1 MIQLTDASQTVLV
14 LAKRGLW
21 ESDFL
26 QEIIPIETAR
36 WHWIPVRQGRLRGLI
51 RCIGRVSHDRGGV
64 LVFNS
69 NDLFYPEISFYTRLL
84 KPKVLIHLSDEWGT
98 RLNYSRLAN
107 HVGLLVRQHHHG
119 KYSEP
124 KNVAYMP
131 LGYMIGLVGGQHTTG
146 LHGIPPISNRQNI
159 WAFAGNPDKHDRP
172 EVLRYFAEWRSGVR
186 AQNMTPPEMFEL
198 YCNSVFVPSPR
209 GNVRLDCFRLYEA
222 SVAGAIPVVAGSP
235 EEIAD
240 TFCMEQDPPWI
251 IADTWAHA
259 IEKCREELQSPAR
272 LQERQTR
279 LLTWWSSRVAGLRLR
294 ISEALMNW
302 KRD

>member
-1 MIQLTDASQTVLV
+1 MLPLKDASTTPLHSHPTVLV

-26 QEIIPIETAR
+26 QEIIPIEPAR

-51 RCIGRVSHDRGGV
+51 RCVGRVSQDRCGV

-69 NDLFYPEISFYTRLL
+69 NDLFYPEISLYTRLL

-98 RLNYSRLAN
+98 RSHYSRLAN

-131 LGYMIGLVGGQHTTG
+131 LGYMIGLVGGQNTTG
-146 LHGIPPISNRQNI
+146 LHGLPPLSNRPHI
-159 WAFAGNPDKHDRP
+159 WAFAGNPNKHDRQ

-198 YCNSVFVPSPR
+198 YRNSVF
-209 GNVRLDCFRLYEA
+209 
-222 SVAGAIPVVAGSP
+222 
-235 EEIAD
+235 
-240 TFCMEQDPPWI
+240 
-251 IADTWAHA
+251 
-259 IEKCREELQSPAR
+259 
-272 LQERQTR
+272 
-279 LLTWWSSRVAGLRLR
+279 
-294 ISEALMNW
+294 
-302 KRD
+302 